1 VAQITAGEE
10 TMTEATETQD
20 VIPVLSGP
28 GPAIQ
33 RIGSDRP
40 WSWLAEGWQDLRRA
54 PGVSLVYGIVFSAV
68 GFVLSA
74 TIWLFDVFYLVLPLA
89 AGFLLLAP
97 ILSVGLYDVSR
108 RLGAGES
115 VSLGQAVAAWR
126 KNETQIALM
135 GLALVL
141 FMMAWMLL
149 AMIIFALFFSSRLP
163 DPADFIAQVFLSVES
178 IPFLIIGT
186 GVGAILAALV
196 FAISVVSI
204 PMLLD
209 RDVDVLTAVVTSLA
223 AVRHNPGTLAVWA
236 GLIVLFSGAG
246 LVTAYLGL
254 VVTLPLIG
262 HATWHAYRNL
272 VVFTE

>member
-1 VAQITAGEE
+1 
-10 TMTEATETQD
+10 MSEATDSQD
-20 VIPVLSGP
+20 VLPVLSGP

-33 RIGSDRP
+33 RVDSGQP

-54 PGVSLVYGIVFSAV
+54 PAVSLAYGLVFSAV

-74 TIWLFDVFYLVLPLA
+74 TIWLFDVFYLVLPMA

-108 RLGAGES
+108 RLAAGES
-115 VSLGQAVAAWR
+115 VSLGQAVTAWR
-126 KNETQIALM
+126 KNETQIAMM

-149 AMIIFALFFSSRLP
+149 AMIIFALFFSKSLL
-163 DPADFIAQVFLSVES
+163 DPANFITEVFLSARS

-186 GVGAILAALV
+186 SVGAILASLV

-254 VVTLPLIG
+254 IITLPLIG
-262 HATWHAYRNL
+262 HATWHAYKNL

>member
-1 VAQITAGEE
+1 
-10 TMTEATETQD
+10 MTESTNKPVT
-20 VIPVLSGP
+20 IPVLSGP

-33 RIGSDRP
+33 RADTEQP
-40 WSWLAEGWQDLRRA
+40 WSWLASGWRDLRRA
-54 PGVSLVYGIVFSAV
+54 PGVSLVYGVVFSAG

-108 RLGAGES
+108 RLGAGEA
-115 VSLGQAVAAWR
+115 VSLGQAVLAWR

-163 DPADFIAQVFLSVES
+163 DPQNFISEVFLSAES

-196 FAISVVSI
+196 FAISAISI

-209 RDVDVLTAVVTSLA
+209 REVDVLTAVVTSLA
-223 AVRHNPGTLAVWA
+223 AVRHNPGAMAVWA
-236 GLIVLFSGAG
+236 GLIVLFAGAG
-246 LVTAYLGL
+246 LVTAFLGL
-254 VVTLPLIG
+254 IITLPLIG
-262 HATWHAYRNL
+262 HATWHAYRSL
-272 VVFTE
+272 VVFTP

>member
-1 VAQITAGEE
+1 MV
-10 TMTEATETQD
+10 
-20 VIPVLSGP
+20 
-28 GPAIQ
+28 
-33 RIGSDRP
+33 
-40 WSWLAEGWQDLRRA
+40 
-54 PGVSLVYGIVFSAV
+54 GV
-68 GFVLSA
+68 VLSA
-74 TIWLFDVFYLVLPLA
+74 TIWLFDVFFLVLPLA

-108 RLGAGES
+108 RLGEGES
-115 VSLGQAVAAWR
+115 VSLGQAITAWR
-126 KNETQIALM
+126 KNETQIAMM

-149 AMIIFALFFSSRLP
+149 AMIIFALFFSKSLL
-163 DPADFIAQVFLSVES
+163 DPANFITEVFLSARS

-186 GVGAILAALV
+186 SVGAILASLV

-254 VVTLPLIG
+254 IITLPLIG
-262 HATWHAYRNL
+262 HATWHAYKNL